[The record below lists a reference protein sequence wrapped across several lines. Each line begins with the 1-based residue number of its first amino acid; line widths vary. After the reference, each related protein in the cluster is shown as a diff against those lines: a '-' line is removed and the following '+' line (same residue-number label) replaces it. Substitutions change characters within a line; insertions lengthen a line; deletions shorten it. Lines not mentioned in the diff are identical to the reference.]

1 MKIRKEVTKMS
12 YYCINIFE
20 ADIEIL
26 KPYLNENEMLIP
38 DKIIPVPE
46 QFRKLINE
54 ALEKGSYDVCSS
66 DEDYELKQELR
77 EWQIENW
84 GTTNIW
90 ITVRCFLSK
99 EGKKGFAFE
108 TNRGNADNLVLKIIE
123 NNSDKEIIVRMVTE
137 NSAWTVEKYKEGK
150 TKILDKNKMFDET
163 EYNNET
169 KTIKNFSEWE
179 ERNTGIGYCWYHEFD
194 KLSEDKNYVPKFD
207 KLKDEWFK

>member
-1 MKIRKEVTKMS
+1 MS

-20 ADIEIL
+20 ADKEIL
-26 KPYLNENEMLIP
+26 KPYLDKNGILIP
-38 DKIIPVPE
+38 DKIIPVPKE
-46 QFRKLINE
+46 YRKIVNE

-66 DEDYELKQELR
+66 DEDYKTKQEFR

-84 GTTNIW
+84 ETTNIW
-90 ITVRCFLSK
+90 ITIHYFLSK
-99 EGKKGFAFE
+99 EGKEGFAFE

-123 NNSDKEIIVRMVTE
+123 NNSDKEIIVRTVTE
-137 NSAWTVEKYKEGK
+137 NSAWTVEKYKNGE

-163 EYNNET
+163 ENNNET
-169 KTIKNFSEWE
+169 KTIEKFSKWEDWE
-179 ERNTGIGYCWYHEFD
+179 EWNTGIGYCWYHEFD